1 MTIENALWFMVIYTV
16 SVLIGIVTVR
26 NVVRRIALLPG
37 AQRLLFIFICIPVL
51 NTIYAIVVTVA
62 WLIGFTKKM

>member
-1 MTIENALWFMVIYTV
+1 MIIENVLWFLVMYIV
-16 SVLIGIVTVR
+16 SVLIGVATVR
-26 NVVRRIALLPG
+26 NVIRRVALLPG
-37 AQRLLFIFICIPVL
+37 AIKLLFFFICVPVL